1 MKEIEKNTSINNS
14 LINKKNIIRLNSFW
28 IGFIIYILCYTLYFT
43 PSGTNILHAIQI
55 PAVILIV
62 VSAISL
68 FQFKIENKYLRG
80 LFPLYIC
87 WSVLTIIRGFTTA
100 SFKEMLYDSRYGML
114 LYLTPL
120 IILFPLNKIFYKKL
134 ISTIIVFGFFYILF
148 DIFFIKVLLS
158 SSQDTNNAS
167 QNVMELFST
176 LSIPSGFILLTHY
189 YHSKKIN
196 LFALFVVIISFFL
209 AIIRARRGLIFM
221 YSSFLLCSYILDIFS
236 SNKKF
241 IVIYLA
247 ILISLVGA
255 LYVSNIYKIGKNSI
269 FTFLLDRGDEDT
281 RTGVELYFYDDM
293 KTEDWIIG
301 KGINAEYFCPDIE
314 PGQTTNYRTVIE
326 TDYLQTILNGGI
338 ISLALLLLIVIPAIF
353 LGLFYSTNIL
363 SKSAALWIFLWVL
376 SLYPSRVTAFS
387 LHYLTVWISI
397 AICYSKSIRNMSET
411 SMKKLFT

>member
-14 LINKKNIIRLNSFW
+14 PINKKHIIRLNSFW

-80 LFPLYIC
+80 LFALYIC

>member
-1 MKEIEKNTSINNS
+1 
-14 LINKKNIIRLNSFW
+14 
-28 IGFIIYILCYTLYFT
+28 
-43 PSGTNILHAIQI
+43 
-55 PAVILIV
+55 
-62 VSAISL
+62 
-68 FQFKIENKYLRG
+68 
-80 LFPLYIC
+80 
-87 WSVLTIIRGFTTA
+87 
-100 SFKEMLYDSRYGML
+100 MLYDSRYGML

>member
-1 MKEIEKNTSINNS
+1 
-14 LINKKNIIRLNSFW
+14 
-28 IGFIIYILCYTLYFT
+28 
-43 PSGTNILHAIQI
+43 
-55 PAVILIV
+55 
-62 VSAISL
+62 
-68 FQFKIENKYLRG
+68 
-80 LFPLYIC
+80 
-87 WSVLTIIRGFTTA
+87 
-100 SFKEMLYDSRYGML
+100 
-114 LYLTPL
+114 
-120 IILFPLNKIFYKKL
+120 
-134 ISTIIVFGFFYILF
+134 
-148 DIFFIKVLLS
+148 
-158 SSQDTNNAS
+158 
-167 QNVMELFST
+167 
-176 LSIPSGFILLTHY
+176 
-189 YHSKKIN
+189 
-196 LFALFVVIISFFL
+196 
-209 AIIRARRGLIFM
+209 M

-301 KGINAEYFCPDIE
+301 KGINAEYFCPDVE
-314 PGQTTNYRTVIE
+314 PEQTTNYRTVIE

-376 SLYPSRVTAFS
+376 SLYPSRVTTFS